1 MFDPDSFRSS
11 VSATL
16 GAGGVA
22 LQLLG
27 EQAINATGNTGNNT
41 LTGNI
46 TSNVLD
52 GGRGADRMEG
62 GAGNDTYKVD
72 KATDKVIEK
81 AGEGTDLVKSS
92 VDFSLAGNIE
102 KLTLT
107 GSGDIAGTGNTLN
120 NTILGNAGDNTLDG
134 GAGADRM
141 EGAGGNDTYV
151 VDVASDK
158 VIEATG
164 QGTDLVKSS
173 ATFSL
178 NGQAVEKLTLTG
190 SGDIAG
196 TGNGLDNTI
205 VGNAGRNTLKGDAGN
220 DKLFGGKGNDT
231 LVGGADRDTFGF
243 DAALNASTNLDR
255 ITDYS
260 VADDTIQL
268 ENSVFTGLAA
278 GVLQAAA
285 FFIGSAAH
293 DSNDRIIYNSSNGTL
308 LFDAMA
314 RGAQPP

>member
-1 MFDPDSFRSS
+1 
-11 VSATL
+11 
-16 GAGGVA
+16 
-22 LQLLG
+22 
-27 EQAINATGNTGNNT
+27 
-41 LTGNI
+41 
-46 TSNVLD
+46 
-52 GGRGADRMEG
+52 MEG

-92 VDFSLAGNIE
+92 ADFSLADNIE
-102 KLTLT
+102 KLTLI

-120 NTILGNAGDNTLDG
+120 NTIVGNAGDNTLNG
-134 GAGADRM
+134 GGGADRM
-141 EGAGGNDTYV
+141 EGGGGNDTYV
-151 VDVASDK
+151 VDKATDK
-158 VIEATG
+158 VIEAAG
-164 QGTDLVKSS
+164 QGADLVKGSVGLIL
-173 ATFSL
+173 AA
-178 NGQAVEKLTLTG
+178 NVEKLTLTG

-243 DAALNASTNLDR
+243 DSALNASTNVDR

-278 GVLQAAA
+278 GTLQAAA

-293 DSNDRIIYNSSNGTL
+293 DSSDRIIYNSTTGTL
-308 LFDAMA
+308 LFDADGT
-314 RGAQPP
+314 GASAAVKFATLGTGLALTNSEFRVV